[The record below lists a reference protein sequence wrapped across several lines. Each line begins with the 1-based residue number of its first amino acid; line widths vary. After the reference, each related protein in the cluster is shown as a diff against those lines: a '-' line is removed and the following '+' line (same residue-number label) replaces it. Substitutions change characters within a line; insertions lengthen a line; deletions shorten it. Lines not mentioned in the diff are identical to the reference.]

1 MDWRHIA
8 FMALLLVVGYWL
20 GGKFPGLLAKVPG
33 VGGAIS
39 PT

>member
-1 MDWRHIA
+1 MDWRHWIA
-8 FMALLLVVGYWL
+8 MFLVLAVGYWL

-33 VGGAIS
+33 VGGTIS